1 MRGEPICF
9 LFSVCLPALSHFL
22 PLSFS
27 FFSLQSLSWPPLPP
41 TPCLSFPNH
50 SFRLFLFC
58 FFFYHSDSWSR
69 KKNKKCAQNLLPVVP
84 PNLPLLSRNGNRET
98 FPSITSC
105 QINQSDL
112 WQTPN
117 RTANFS
123 KLSRSSVWFILP
135 EMEGMFSSHVATP
148 SMFTVSESVGEAR
161 SLHSVASVW
170 KEKQFSAA
178 PVARLWALQTLR
190 EMDSGEAG
198 RAENVAPSATSAQL
212 HPPALPSPP
221 VYLHIAL
228 F

>member
-1 MRGEPICF
+1 MRGEPTCF
-9 LFSVCLPALSHFL
+9 LFSVCLASLSHFL
-22 PLSFS
+22 PRPSH
-27 FFSLQSLSWPPLPP
+27 FSLVNLSSDLLYLPLRAFLSLLICFV
-41 TPCLSFPNH
+41 CLFSGFY
-50 SFRLFLFC
+50 FL
-58 FFFYHSDSWSR
+58 YNSDSRSQ
-69 KKNKKCAQNLLPVVP
+69 KKQETHTESPSSLPF
-84 PNLPLLSRNGNRET
+84 LSRNGNRET
-98 FPSITSC
+98 FPSITSH

-135 EMEGMFSSHVATP
+135 EMEGMFSSHVTTP
-148 SMFTVSESVGEAR
+148 SMFTVSESAGEAR

-178 PVARLWALQTLR
+178 PVARLWALKTLR

-198 RAENVAPSATSAQL
+198 WAENVALSATSAQL
-212 HPPALPSPP
+212 HPPALPPP
-221 VYLHIAL
+221 AYLCIAL